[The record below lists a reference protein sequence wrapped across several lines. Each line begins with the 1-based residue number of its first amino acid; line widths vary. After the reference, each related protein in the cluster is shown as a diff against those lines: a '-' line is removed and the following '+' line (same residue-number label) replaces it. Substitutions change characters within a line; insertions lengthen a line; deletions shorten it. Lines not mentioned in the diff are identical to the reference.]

1 MAEESTPV
9 CKARTAVRKTAA
21 PFFCRVRSATTE
33 LHAET
38 VEEDQLDLTIIVGG
52 LAAAFSTVSFAPQAF
67 KMIRS
72 RDTSGI
78 STGTYALT
86 VAGFILWSTYGILLG
101 AWPLIVSNTICLALS
116 AFILTMKIR
125 SHTQ

>member
-1 MAEESTPV
+1 M
-9 CKARTAVRKTAA
+9 
-21 PFFCRVRSATTE
+21 
-33 LHAET
+33 
-38 VEEDQLDLTIIVGG
+38 DLTIIVGG

-101 AWPLIVSNTICLALS
+101 ALPLIVSNAICLALS

>member
-1 MAEESTPV
+1 M
-9 CKARTAVRKTAA
+9 
-21 PFFCRVRSATTE
+21 
-33 LHAET
+33 
-38 VEEDQLDLTIIVGG
+38 DLTIIVGG